1 MPKIEQFISL
11 PSGRS
16 FPSLYHGIVEKAKRN
31 PACAE
36 GTMYMGWLHFIPVHF
51 HRNSAA
57 QNPFQVSPVTVIWDH
72 Y

>member
-11 PSGRS
+11 PSGGS

-36 GTMYMGWLHFIPVHF
+36 GGGGQVHWPYFIPVHS
-51 HRNSAA
+51 HRNSVA
-57 QNPFQVSPVTVIWDH
+57 QNPFQG
-72 Y
+72 